1 MNHRYP
7 LKAVVAKIGL
17 DGHYR
22 GVKFVAQTLTRE
34 GVEVVYLGANQ
45 HVADVVNAVLQED
58 AQLVALSFLSPDYR
72 QHVPELLTSLQAAGA
87 RDVVVVVGGLI
98 ATEDI
103 VPLQAAGVR
112 RVFGPG
118 TTSQQIA
125 AFLADEFPAK
135 EDTRSA

>member
-1 MNHRYP
+1 VKDKHP

-45 HVADVVNAVLQED
+45 HVTDVVNAVVQED

-72 QHVPELLTSLQAAGA
+72 QHVPQLLTALHAAGA

-98 ATEDI
+98 AAED
-103 VPLQAAGVR
+103 VGPLQAAGVR
-112 RVFGPG
+112 RIFGPG

-125 AFLADEFPAK
+125 EFLLEVFPAHEAAK
-135 EDTRSA
+135 SA